1 MKIYEILS
9 AGRIPRPEPMAGLE
23 VTYLPEQADDHEVAD
38 PLLPPPGALH
48 APMSKN
54 EAVPAAYGAINL
66 LVEQIAVLPRRV
78 VMVAE
83 DGTEEPQHDHPITH
97 LLAFPSRMIDPQQC
111 WRMVLRQLIAH
122 GNGYLWIRRHRGG
135 APMELVPANSVRTEW
150 ITSRRTPY
158 LRYDLELLG
167 TNAAG
172 GYGGR
177 RVTNVFNGNVLAFHG
192 PGYDGIRSPSP
203 IRYAGRT
210 MLSAMLNTVKRHE
223 NAVRKGV
230 NSGNVLMP
238 KEGSPMYNWDH
249 WTMSAE
255 KLQADL
261 GRAEKAGKMILL
273 APGLEVGQLAAL
285 SALDLQLIEILRWG
299 VEDVCRVFGVS
310 PVRLGHFHEGMRA
323 RTFEQQAVDFERYS
337 IMPRVVEIDSQL
349 TRKLLNAEEIMAGY
363 RVSTDCNSVGF
374 GTLTERIGAAD
385 MAVARAGVWTI
396 NEGRAITGL
405 PPHPDGDRLIEPKG
419 APSQQNGGDPG
430 KGGNEHTE

>member
-1 MKIYEILS
+1 MKIYEFMS
-9 AGRIPRPEPMAGLE
+9 GGRMVQPEPVAG
-23 VTYLPEQADDHEVAD
+23 VRFNFLPDSPDETDHAD
-38 PLLPPPGALH
+38 PLLPPPGAVY
-48 APMSKN
+48 APFSRL
-54 EAVPAAYGAINL
+54 EAVPAAYGAVNL

-78 VMVAE
+78 IMLGE
-83 DGTEEPQHDHPITH
+83 DDTEDARPEHPISR
-97 LLAFPSRMIDPQQC
+97 LLEFPSRMVDPQQC
-111 WRMVLRQLIAH
+111 WRMMLRQFVAH
-122 GNGYLWIRRHRGG
+122 GNAYFWIRRDRGG
-135 APMELVPANSVRTEW
+135 MPVELVPSSCTRTEW

-167 TNAAG
+167 SNSTG
-172 GYGGR
+172 GYGQR
-177 RVTNVFNGNVLAFHG
+177 RVTNQFAGNVLAFHG
-192 PGYDGIRSPSP
+192 PGFDGISSPSP
-203 IRYAGRT
+203 VKFSGKP
-210 MLSAMLNTVKRHE
+210 MLSAMLNTVRRHE
-223 NAVRKGV
+223 SAVRKGV

-249 WTMSAE
+249 WTASAE
-255 KLQADL
+255 KLQQDL

-299 VEDVCRVFGVS
+299 VEDICRVFGVS

-337 IMPRVVEIDSQL
+337 IMPRVKEIDSQL
-349 TRKLLNAEEIMAGY
+349 TRKLLKPDEIMEGY
-363 RVSTDCNSVGF
+363 RVATDCDSVGF
-374 GTLTERIGAAD
+374 GTLTERIAAAD

-396 NEGRAITGL
+396 NEGRAMTGL

-430 KGGNEHTE
+430 QGGGGDMD